1 MDNINI
7 MDSNFKLEGKL
18 VRLRPLEEK
27 DIKNLTY
34 YMIDDIEW
42 QDWDAPWELVDNEI
56 FNQVEYEQDLKMKVK
71 SLKDKGT

>member
-1 MDNINI
+1 